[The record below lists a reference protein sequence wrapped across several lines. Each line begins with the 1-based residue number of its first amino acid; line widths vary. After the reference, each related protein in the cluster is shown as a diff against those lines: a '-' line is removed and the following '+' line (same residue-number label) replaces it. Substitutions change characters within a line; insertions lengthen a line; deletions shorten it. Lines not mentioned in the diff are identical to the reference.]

1 MIKNIES
8 INILNKQINYIIDM
22 LKYIKKSDINKYSNI
37 LVSLHKSS
45 LIDLFMESGYQIAN
59 INHILIKHSILFE
72 EEFKEWVQTVYPYV
86 DYEELNILLKPCM
99 RDDNS
104 ILYFSDIL
112 DTDSIYYNI
121 IYRIKVYTGISI
133 YYNGND
139 LDLFCKKEI
148 IKLINYIDKHILLIK
163 QKCINNNRLN

>member
-8 INILNKQINYIIDM
+8 INILSKQINYIIDM

-45 LIDLFMESGYQIAN
+45 LINLFMENGYQIAN
-59 INHILIKHSILFE
+59 INHILIKHSILHE
-72 EEFKEWVQTVYPYV
+72 EEFKEWIQIVYPYV
-86 DYEELNILLKPCM
+86 DYDELIVLLKPCT
-99 RDDNS
+99 RDDDS

-112 DTDSIYYNI
+112 DTDSIYYDI

-133 YYNGND
+133 YYNGNN
-139 LDLFCKKEI
+139 LDLFCKTEI
-148 IKLINYIDKHILLIK
+148 TKLISYIDKHILLIK
-163 QKCINNNRLN
+163 QKCIINNNLN